1 MNTAVGYLSP
11 NFPDRAAIKRAAR
24 LDATITAMRSQNL
37 PVPPNLVREAQH
49 AMATFRN
56 LPPHE
61 QEMVSRTFNTDIAT
75 LVERTHVEVQEREAE
90 AAQQRTDALTRDRTQ
105 GMAGRP
111 QGLTLAQAAALRAG
125 DRPKL
130 RVNKL
135 PTGRAADERVQAA
148 TGMTLKQYEAKLD
161 DLLVTRNMK
170 FYSDPKAYEREVERA
185 FPGQDFEAADALVR
199 GWQTERVGLELRRR
213 AEKDRPDSV
222 TMRPLDPSEQRRL
235 KIIEAAAKHEGS
247 NPNSIFGKTQADRL
261 VEIRNEGE
269 RDGKLDLRAS
279 IADAFLKHGGSLE
292 VDAGPIRTDST
303 DEIVDLVEDDDNG

>member
-1 MNTAVGYLSP
+1 MNSPANYLSP
-11 NFPDRAAIKRAAR
+11 AFPSREQIKRAAFI
-24 LDATITAMRSQNL
+24 DAQIAAMRSRNL

-61 QEMVSRTFNTDIAT
+61 QEMVSRVFNADIAT
-75 LVERTHVEVQEREAE
+75 LVERTHVEVQEREAD
-90 AAQQRTDALTRDRTQ
+90 AVQQRTDALTRELTQ

-148 TGMTLKQYEAKLD
+148 TGMTLAEYSKKLD

-170 FYSDPKAYEREVERA
+170 FYTDPKAYEREVEKA
-185 FPGQDFEAADALVR
+185 FPGQSFDAADALVK
-199 GWQTERVGLELRRR
+199 GWQNERVGLELRRR
-213 AEKDRPDSV
+213 AEANTPDSV
-222 TMRPLDPSEQRRL
+222 TMRKLDPNESRRMA
-235 KIIEAAAKHEGS
+235 IIEAAAKHS
-247 NPNSIFGKTQADRL
+247 DADSIFAKTQTDRL
-261 VEIRNEGE
+261 KEIRSEGE
-269 RDGKLDLRAS
+269 RDGKLDVRAA
-279 IADAFLKHGGSLE
+279 IADAFLKHGGTLE
-292 VDAGPIRTDST
+292 VEAGPIRTDST
-303 DEIVDLVEDDDNG
+303 DEIIGLEDDDNG